1 MSRRSASGRKP
12 NKHCKTAGLQFF
24 EFNAGVAE
32 SLFDSQPR
40 QLSRPCR
47 AIFDPI
53 DRTLGNAGPFAKIG
67 LAPTQHGPAGA
78 DLGGKQ
84 LPLVLNAARRHFY
97 FRVLVHDQVLVHDNV
112 TNKKSP
118 TKKSPAEGP
127 PGIVEFIPR
136 SSDQG
141 RKSR

>member
-1 MSRRSASGRKP
+1 MSRRSASGRNP
-12 NKHCKTAGLQFF
+12 NKHCKTAGLQSF

-32 SLFDSQPR
+32 SFFDSQPR

-53 DRTLGNAGPFAKIG
+53 DRTLGNAGSFTKIG

-84 LPLVLNAARRHFY
+84 LPLVLNAARRHIY
-97 FRVLVHDQVLVHDNV
+97 FRVFVHERVFVHDSACHQQKIPGGEV
-112 TNKKSP
+112 
-118 TKKSPAEGP
+118 P
-127 PGIVEFIPR
+127 PGIIEFIPR

>member
-1 MSRRSASGRKP
+1 
-12 NKHCKTAGLQFF
+12 
-24 EFNAGVAE
+24 
-32 SLFDSQPR
+32 
-40 QLSRPCR
+40 LSRPRR

-53 DRTLGNAGPFAKIG
+53 DRTLGNAGPFTKIG

-78 DLGGKQ
+78 DLSGEE
-84 LPLVLNAARRHFY
+84 LPLVLYTARRHIY
-97 FRVLVHDQVLVHDNV
+97 FRVLVHERVFVHEHV
-112 TNKKSP
+112 TKSMSP
-118 TKKSPAEGP
+118 KSMSPKKKSPAVEP

>member
-1 MSRRSASGRKP
+1 MRSGSARDRKP
-12 NKHCKTAGLQFF
+12 NKHCKTAGLQSF
-24 EFNAGVAE
+24 EFNTCVAE
-32 SLFDSQPR
+32 SLFDSQSR

-53 DRTLGNAGPFAKIG
+53 DRTLRHSGSFTKIG
-67 LAPTQHGPAGA
+67 LAPTQHGTAGA
-78 DLGGKQ
+78 DLGGEE
-84 LPLVLNAARRHFY
+84 LPLVLNTARRHIY
-97 FRVLVHDQVLVHDNV
+97 FCVLVHESI

-118 TKKSPAEGP
+118 AEEP
-127 PGIVEFIPR
+127 PGIIEFIPR

>member
-1 MSRRSASGRKP
+1 MRSGSASGRDP
-12 NKHCKTAGLQFF
+12 NKHCKAAGLQSF

-32 SLFDSQPR
+32 SFFDAQPR

-47 AIFDPI
+47 AVFDPI
-53 DRTLGNAGPFAKIG
+53 DRTLGNAGSLAEIG
-67 LAPTQHGPAGA
+67 LAPTQHRPAGA
-78 DLGGKQ
+78 DLGGEE
-84 LPLVLNAARRHFY
+84 LPLVLNAVRRHIY
-97 FRVLVHDQVLVHDNV
+97 FRVFVHEF

-118 TKKSPAEGP
+118 AEEP
-127 PGIVEFIPR
+127 PGIIEFIPR

>member
-1 MSRRSASGRKP
+1 MSRGSASGRNP
-12 NKHCKTAGLQFF
+12 NKHCKTAGLQSL

-47 AIFDPI
+47 AVFDPI
-53 DRTLGNAGPFAKIG
+53 DRTLGHAGSLAKVG
-67 LAPTQHGPAGA
+67 LAPTQHRPAGA
-78 DLGGKQ
+78 DLGGKE
-84 LPLVLNAARRHFY
+84 LPLVLNAARRQIY
-97 FRVLVHDQVLVHDNV
+97 FRVFVHESI
-112 TNKKSP
+112 TN
-118 TKKSPAEGP
+118 KKSPAEGP
-127 PGIVEFIPR
+127 PGIIEFIPR

>member
-12 NKHCKTAGLQFF
+12 NKHCKAAGLQSF

-32 SLFDSQPR
+32 SFFDSQPR
-40 QLSRPCR
+40 QLSRLCR
-47 AIFDPI
+47 AVFDPI
-53 DRTLGNAGPFAKIG
+53 DRTLGNAGSLTKIG
-67 LAPTQHGPAGA
+67 LAPAQHGPASA
-78 DLGGKQ
+78 DLGGKE
-84 LPLVLNAARRHFY
+84 LPLVLNTARRHIY
-97 FRVLVHDQVLVHDNV
+97 FCVLVHDCI
-112 TNKKSP
+112 TN
-118 TKKSPAEGP
+118 KKSPAEGP

>member
-1 MSRRSASGRKP
+1 MSRRSASGRKA
-12 NKHCKTAGLQFF
+12 NKHCKTAGLQSF
-24 EFNAGVAE
+24 EFDAGVAE
-32 SLFDSQPR
+32 SFFDSQPG
-40 QLSRPCR
+40 QLSWPRR

-53 DRTLGNAGPFAKIG
+53 DRALGNAGSLAKIG
-67 LAPTQHGPAGA
+67 LAPAQRRPAGA
-78 DLGGKQ
+78 DLGGKE
-84 LPLVLNAARRHFY
+84 LPLVLNAAKRHIY
-97 FRVLVHDQVLVHDNV
+97 LRVFVHEHT

-118 TKKSPAEGP
+118 AERP

>member
-1 MSRRSASGRKP
+1 MIRVLASGRGP
-12 NKHCKTAGLQFF
+12 NKHGEPAGRQFF

-32 SLFDSQPR
+32 GLFDSQSR
-40 QLSRPCR
+40 RLSGSRR

-53 DRTLGNAGPFAKIG
+53 DRTLGNAGSFAKIG
-67 LAPTQHGPAGA
+67 LAPTQHGPAST
-78 DLGGKQ
+78 DLGGEE
-84 LPLVLNAARRHFY
+84 LPLVLNTARRHIY
-97 FRVLVHDQVLVHDNV
+97 FCVLVHDYI

-118 TKKSPAEGP
+118 AEEP
-127 PGIVEFIPR
+127 PGIIEFIPR